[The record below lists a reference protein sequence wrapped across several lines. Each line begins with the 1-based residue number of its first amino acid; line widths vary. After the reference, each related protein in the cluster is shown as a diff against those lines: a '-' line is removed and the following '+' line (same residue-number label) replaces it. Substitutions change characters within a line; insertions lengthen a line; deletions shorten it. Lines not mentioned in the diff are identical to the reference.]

1 MVNIFLIYKSI
12 DPMPNNSK
20 PTDTSTQGESLVS
33 ITPSPAY
40 RRIASEEAWAT
51 PELIQHYVQII
62 ETRSIND
69 PGFYSLWG
77 FFGTSQT
84 PRARGLFER
93 IQDLGERRLSDMDA
107 TGIDMQLLLL
117 TSPGVQ
123 IFDPAT
129 GTALATSTNDQL
141 AEIIRGNPTRFA
153 GLAAVAPQAPQAAAR
168 ELERSV
174 QRLGLKGVVI
184 NSHTQGE
191 YLDDEKFWDIFA
203 AAEALD
209 VPVYIHPN
217 TPSPQMI
224 EPFLSRCL
232 DAAIYGFAAETGLHA
247 LRLIVSGVFDRFPKL
262 KVVLGHLG
270 EGLPF
275 WLHRIDFMHAGI
287 VRANRSAGA
296 QALRKKP
303 SDYLRE
309 NFWYTTSGMPWE
321 PAITFVQQQMGHDR
335 VLYAMD
341 YPYQFVAEEVTAMDK
356 LPLSDVHKKL
366 FFQTNAEA
374 LFKL

>member
-1 MVNIFLIYKSI
+1 MS
-12 DPMPNNSK
+12 
-20 PTDTSTQGESLVS
+20 PT
-33 ITPSPAY
+33 TPSAY
-40 RRIASEEAWAT
+40 KRIATEEAWAT
-51 PELIQHYVQII
+51 PELVQRYVKII
-62 ETRSIND
+62 ETRSIDD
-69 PGFYSLWG
+69 PGFYNLWG

-84 PRARGLFER
+84 PRARDLFER
-93 IQDLGERRLSDMDA
+93 VQDMGARRLADMDA

-123 IFDPAT
+123 VFDAPTA
-129 GTALATSTNDQL
+129 TALAISTNDQL
-141 AEIIRGNPTRFA
+141 AETIRRHPTRFA
-153 GLAAVAPQAPQAAAR
+153 GLAAVAPQAPAAAAR
-168 ELERSV
+168 ELERGV
-174 QRLGLKGVVI
+174 QKLGLKGAVI

-209 VPVYIHPN
+209 VPLYIHPN

-232 DAAIYGFAAETGLHA
+232 DAAIYGFAAETGLHVM
-247 LRLIVSGVFDRFPKL
+247 RLIVSGVFDRFPKL
-262 KVVLGHLG
+262 KIVLGHLG
-270 EGLPF
+270 EGLPY
-275 WLHRIDFMHAGI
+275 WLYRIDFMHAGI
-287 VRANRSAGA
+287 VRSNRSAGA
-296 QALRKKP
+296 RPLQKKP

-321 PAITFVQQQMGHDR
+321 PAISFVQSLMGHER

-341 YPYQFVAEEVTAMDK
+341 YPYQYVAEEVTAMDR
-356 LPLSDVHKKL
+356 LPISDAHKKM
-366 FFQTNAEA
+366 FFQTNAET

>member
-1 MVNIFLIYKSI
+1 MG
-12 DPMPNNSK
+12 PPQ
-20 PTDTSTQGESLVS
+20 PTCRPAGDVFHGQGDNCLSPT
-33 ITPSPAY
+33 TPRPY
-40 RRIASEEAWAT
+40 RRIATEEAWAT
-51 PELIQHYVQII
+51 PELIRHYVKII

-93 IQDLGERRLSDMDA
+93 VQDLGARRLADMDA
-107 TGIDMQLLLL
+107 AGIDMQLLLL

-123 IFDPAT
+123 VFDAAIA
-129 GTALATSTNDQL
+129 TALAISTNDQL
-141 AEIIRGNPTRFA
+141 AETIRKHPTRFA

-168 ELERSV
+168 ELERCV
-174 QRLGLKGVVI
+174 QTLGLKGVVI

-232 DAAIYGFAAETGLHA
+232 DAAIYGFAAETGLHVM
-247 LRLIVSGVFDRFPKL
+247 RLIVSGVFDRFPKL
-262 KVVLGHLG
+262 KIVLGHLG

-275 WLHRIDFMHAGI
+275 WMSRIDFMHAGI
-287 VRANRSAGA
+287 VRANRSEGA
-296 QALRKKP
+296 RPLRKKP

-309 NFWYTTSGMPWE
+309 NVWYTTSGMPWE
-321 PAITFVQQQMGHDR
+321 PAISFVQNQIGHDR

-341 YPYQFVAEEVTAMDK
+341 YPYQYVPEEVTAMDQ
-356 LPLSDVHKKL
+356 LPISDAHKKM
-366 FFQTNAEA
+366 FFQTNAEN

>member
-1 MVNIFLIYKSI
+1 MTTASPRTYK
-12 DPMPNNSK
+12 
-20 PTDTSTQGESLVS
+20 
-33 ITPSPAY
+33 
-40 RRIASEEAWAT
+40 RIATEEAWAT
-51 PELIQHYVQII
+51 PELIQRYVEIL

-69 PGFYSLWG
+69 PGFYNLWG
-77 FFGTSQT
+77 FFGQSQT
-84 PRARGLFER
+84 PRARDLFDR
-93 IQDLGERRLSDMDA
+93 VQNMGARRLSDMDA

-117 TSPGVQ
+117 TAPGVQ
-123 IFDPAT
+123 VFDAPTA
-129 GTALATSTNDQL
+129 TALAISTNDQL
-141 AEIIRGNPTRFA
+141 AEMIRQHPTRFA
-153 GLAAVAPQAPQAAAR
+153 GLAAVAPQAPQAAAK
-168 ELERSV
+168 ELERCV
-174 QRLGLKGVVI
+174 NRLGLKGAVI

-209 VPVYIHPN
+209 VPIYIHPN

-232 DAAIYGFAAETGLHA
+232 DAAIYGFAAETGLHV

-275 WLHRIDFMHAGI
+275 WLYRIDFMHAGI
-287 VRANRSAGA
+287 VRSNRSEGVKP
-296 QALRKKP
+296 LKKKP

-309 NFWYTTSGMPWE
+309 NFYYTTSGMPWE
-321 PAITFVQQQMGHDR
+321 PSISLVQKLMGHDR
-335 VLYAMD
+335 VMYAMD
-341 YPYQFVAEEVTAMDK
+341 YPYQYLMEEVTAMDN
-356 LPLSDVHKKL
+356 LPLSDEHKKM
-366 FFQTNAEA
+366 FFQTNAES